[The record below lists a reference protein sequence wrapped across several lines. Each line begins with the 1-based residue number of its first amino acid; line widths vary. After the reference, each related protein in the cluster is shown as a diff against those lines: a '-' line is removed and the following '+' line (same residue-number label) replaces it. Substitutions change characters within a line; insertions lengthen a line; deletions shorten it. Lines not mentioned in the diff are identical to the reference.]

1 MDSPQNLGF
10 GNAGLEFLVGVV
22 LLGGEVEAGHGGV
35 SVGSLGRLSSE
46 HIHGLTSAGRVGLTS
61 LEPRRSPR
69 RIGLTTLVAFLRYSI
84 SSLNRGRLRIAVNP
98 VSDPKPI
105 VSGLLRC

>member
-1 MDSPQNLGF
+1 MVFS
-10 GNAGLEFLVGVV
+10 GLEVK
-22 LLGGEVEAGHGGV
+22 AGHGGF
-35 SVGSLGRLSSE
+35 SVGSLGRLSSG
-46 HIHGLTSAGRVGLTS
+46 HIHGLTPAGRVGLTS

-105 VSGLLRC
+105 VSGLLRG